1 MLPERT
7 VERSDSVL
15 EGRYT
20 SRERFVKKGL
30 DPVASLQDDEGGW
43 EKGLLT
49 IRHRFAAD
57 CQPLRAQRSYTR
69 VKLKNCLFHGQL
81 CAHGNFVP
89 NPLRGF
95 SPLLTFL
102 YKKQG
107 EPKRARLVF
116 RAGKGVRTLDIDL
129 GKVALYQLSYSR
141 ESFPNLIKKRT
152 L

>member
-1 MLPERT
+1 MTNWGGSYRAT
-7 VERSDSVL
+7 RSRMTG
-15 EGRYT
+15 E
-20 SRERFVKKGL
+20 
-30 DPVASLQDDEGGW
+30 
-43 EKGLLT
+43 
-49 IRHRFAAD
+49 
-57 CQPLRAQRSYTR
+57 
-69 VKLKNCLFHGQL
+69 
-81 CAHGNFVP
+81 
-89 NPLRGF
+89 GF
-95 SPLLTFL
+95 SPLLTSL